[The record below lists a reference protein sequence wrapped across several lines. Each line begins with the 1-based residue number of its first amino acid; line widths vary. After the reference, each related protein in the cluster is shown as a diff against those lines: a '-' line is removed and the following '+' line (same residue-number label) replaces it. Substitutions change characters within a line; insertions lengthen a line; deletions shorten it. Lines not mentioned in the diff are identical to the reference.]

1 MTCDFQ
7 TVTDTLLKNMASS
20 TTIFCVNLLNTLFG
34 AYLKDAQIYEFVRYT
49 SAKLHNGINRVAPEM
64 SEFYLN
70 ADREL
75 LCRDIRELIPSIFDK
90 PNTYK
95 ELYQLIRFD
104 DTLSAA
110 LRKDVLSRVPADY
123 SDDASLV
130 NMIYEA
136 VYLAVTRQY
145 KKQGAGYAV
154 LNYTS
159 NALAV
164 RDALFANSE
173 YVPPCRN
180 FCGRDAELAELH
192 ALVQDNSTVIITG
205 LAGIGKSELVRA
217 YAERHRSEYTY
228 FGYYFYK
235 GSLKTIIADCLGDP
249 MADDENARYRNN
261 LELCATCGTNVL
273 LIIDNFNATPE
284 EDDCFYD
291 LADLKCKVI
300 FTSHKH
306 YEDLCVY
313 ELKEFR
319 SAELLLQLVGKY
331 YKYSD
336 DVRNTLLKIIEAVDR
351 HTFCVELCARVLNK
365 GYCDPAELLQKLSE
379 GMQSIEEPFAATKD
393 KHSRKKTYYDHIRD
407 LFDLM
412 GLPADLQSILR
423 MLVVSP
429 VSGIRKRFMAD
440 LIGMR
445 NLIPLDD
452 LVELGLVY
460 EFPGGAVTLQP
471 IIRNLVGTELKPDDE
486 NCAPV
491 VKSLQY
497 NSLDETMD
505 REIVH
510 NQLLDVVDMAVRYI
524 TFRDQNEHF
533 VFVSDCFSIA
543 ARLESAPHMRSLL
556 DLEKKLVCSD
566 HANQNALYNSNQAE
580 YELLLQN
587 FGKAFVLQETAL
599 KYAMTS
605 GDTMLR
611 ANMLSSY
618 GYCLRLMKRH
628 SEALQVLE
636 QSIAL
641 FHQLETEKIATYN
654 KYRTIFNYA
663 NLLFQQGRTSEA
675 IRQVLLAENEL
686 SERQFTSSAMY
697 AECLYTL
704 GLFHLKLHDPSA
716 EREVFGAFRILIGI
730 YGKDS
735 DLVQSK
741 YQRFQQYLGE
751 VNSNINQYASLTKL
765 LEG

>member
-20 TTIFCVNLLNTLFG
+20 TTIFYVNLLNTLFG
-34 AYLKDAQIYEFVRYT
+34 AYLKDAQIYEFERSV
-49 SAKLHNGINRVAPEM
+49 SAKLHNGTIRVAPEM

-75 LCRDIRELIPSIFDK
+75 LCRDIRELLPSIFDK

-110 LRKDVLSRVPADY
+110 LRKDVLSRVPAAC

-145 KKQGAGYAV
+145 EKQGAGYAV
-154 LNYTS
+154 LHYTS

-217 YAERHRSEYTY
+217 YAERHKSEYTY

-306 YEDLCVY
+306 YDDLCVY

-331 YKYSD
+331 HKYSD

-351 HTFCVELCARVLNK
+351 HTFCVELCARVLHK

-379 GMQSIEEPFAATKD
+379 GMQSIEEPFARQKI
-393 KHSRKKTYYDHIRD
+393 SIPGRKPT
-407 LFDLM
+407 M
-412 GLPADLQSILR
+412 TT
-423 MLVVSP
+423 
-429 VSGIRKRFMAD
+429 SGIC
-440 LIGMR
+440 LI
-445 NLIPLDD
+445 
-452 LVELGLVY
+452 
-460 EFPGGAVTLQP
+460 
-471 IIRNLVGTELKPDDE
+471 
-486 NCAPV
+486 
-491 VKSLQY
+491 
-497 NSLDETMD
+497 
-505 REIVH
+505 
-510 NQLLDVVDMAVRYI
+510 
-524 TFRDQNEHF
+524 
-533 VFVSDCFSIA
+533 
-543 ARLESAPHMRSLL
+543 
-556 DLEKKLVCSD
+556 
-566 HANQNALYNSNQAE
+566 
-580 YELLLQN
+580 
-587 FGKAFVLQETAL
+587 
-599 KYAMTS
+599 
-605 GDTMLR
+605 
-611 ANMLSSY
+611 
-618 GYCLRLMKRH
+618 
-628 SEALQVLE
+628 
-636 QSIAL
+636 
-641 FHQLETEKIATYN
+641 
-654 KYRTIFNYA
+654 
-663 NLLFQQGRTSEA
+663 
-675 IRQVLLAENEL
+675 
-686 SERQFTSSAMY
+686 
-697 AECLYTL
+697 
-704 GLFHLKLHDPSA
+704 
-716 EREVFGAFRILIGI
+716 
-730 YGKDS
+730 
-735 DLVQSK
+735 
-741 YQRFQQYLGE
+741 
-751 VNSNINQYASLTKL
+751 
-765 LEG
+765 